1 MLREMILWPNEDKE
15 GISVGRRN
23 KTTVRFADNAEVFVA
38 KTKVKLQKISYKRVE
53 GSGREAYC

>member
-1 MLREMILWPNEDKE
+1 MILWPNEDKE

-38 KTKVKLQKISYKRVE
+38 KTKVKLQKI
-53 GSGREAYC
+53 